1 MDLVSDVLTGRT
13 GRLYK
18 GLVTGR
24 QVANQTSASV
34 DLKKYEGVFQV
45 ESTVKDGKDP
55 AEVEQ
60 AIYEEMEKLKTEL
73 AARGRAA
80 EGEEPGQGQRLPAPL
95 LAVLDRHPAHDLRR
109 ARGLAVHQHLR
120 GGDRRA

>member
-34 DLKKYEGVFQV
+34 DLKKYEGLFQV
-45 ESTVKDGKDP
+45 ESTVKEGKDP
-55 AEVEQ
+55 AAVEQ
-60 AIYEEMEKLKTEL
+60 AIYEEMDKLKTEL
-73 AARGRAA
+73 
-80 EGEEPGQGQRLPAPL
+80 LPADEL
-95 LAVLDRHPAHDLRR
+95 QKVKNQAKANAYRR
-109 ARGLAVHQHLR
+109 LSSPFRSPSSS
-120 GGDRRA
+120 